1 MRRSR
6 QAQRSRRRPDPVRR
20 ATMGATETSIT
31 LAQSKPRSSG
41 DVREPER
48 ATYER
53 DFYTWALEQ
62 AASIREGRLAE
73 VDRENVAEEI
83 EGLARSEFSELVSF
97 YRLILLHML
106 KWEHQPNL
114 RSRSWANS
122 IELHRVH
129 AAEILDDNP
138 GLRPRLDEAVARA
151 YRMARLEAI
160 SETGLSQKAFP
171 DTCPF
176 TRDEMLTRPYDFE

>member
-1 MRRSR
+1 
-6 QAQRSRRRPDPVRR
+6 
-20 ATMGATETSIT
+20 MGATETSMT

-48 ATYER
+48 ATYKR

-73 VDRENVAEEI
+73 VDRENVAEEL
-83 EGLARSEFSELVSF
+83 EGLARSEFSKLVSF
-97 YRLILLHML
+97 YRVVLLHML

-122 IELHRVH
+122 IELHRLPPP
-129 AAEILDDNP
+129 EILGDNP
-138 GLRPRLDEAVARA
+138 GLRSRLDETFTRA
-151 YRMARLEAI
+151 YRVARLEAVR
-160 SETGLSQKAFP
+160 ETGL
-171 DTCPF
+171 
-176 TRDEMLTRPYDFE
+176 